1 MKKTKA
7 EYLEMEKAM
16 TDSMTLL
23 LGHNSLHNVLKA
35 LSKGCMARCREMLNA
50 NTPKDT
56 SGNTLRALLDFSE
69 RIDRLS
75 GSAQSH
81 NPDAPKQVRAWSGVK
96 HEKAYGKPIS
106 RKISEESYE
115 D

>member
-1 MKKTKA
+1 MKKQSK
-7 EYLEMEKAM
+7 ENEDVQAM
-16 TDSMTLL
+16 VVMLTGMLQSS
-23 LGHNSLHNVLKA
+23 GLHDVLKA

-50 NTPKDT
+50 DIPKDEN
-56 SGNTLRALLDFSE
+56 GNTLRALLDFSE

-81 NPDAPKQVRAWSGVK
+81 NPDAPKQVRAWSGIK
-96 HEKAYGKPIS
+96 LEKTYSKPIS
-106 RKISEESYE
+106 RKIS